1 MTAHSDD
8 NAKTSPARGARRF
21 LIAAA
26 IVAVVAGGGYFLYQ
40 QRAGAQ
46 PADSPV
52 TSETPAAAQQRV
64 SVVTTAAV
72 VRDFERSL
80 MVQGNVEA
88 KYFATV
94 SPRIG
99 GAIETIDVD
108 EGDTVTANETKLFGI
123 DAVALERNV
132 EVGRHNLTVA
142 RCAKREALAG
152 LEKTQVD
159 FHKAELDYHRFERLL
174 EKEAVTQD
182 AFEQQESRYQQLAA
196 AVKLAEAQRDLTA
209 AQESQAAAALAIAE
223 KNLADATVYAP
234 INGQVSQR
242 LQEPGEMGDPG
253 VPVLRID
260 DTSVLE
266 VTAFLPAEYY
276 AVVVP
281 GQTAMRISVSGI
293 DVGRQVIT
301 YKSPTI
307 QPQLRSFEV
316 KCLLD
321 NPPAAVVP
329 GAMAQL
335 TVVLESRRGLGVPAA
350 ALEQRGGG
358 TVVFV
363 VESNTAR
370 QVPVTTGIETGSWI
384 EITDGDLAEGAAV
397 VTMGQYMVEGGTPV
411 TVQKESK

>member
-1 MTAHSDD
+1 MTAHSED
-8 NAKTSPARGARRF
+8 NAKSSPTQGARRV
-21 LIAAA
+21 LIAAVVL
-26 IVAVVAGGGYFLYQ
+26 VAMGGGGYLLYQ
-40 QRAGAQ
+40 QRADAQ
-46 PADSPV
+46 PTDSPAA
-52 TSETPAAAQQRV
+52 SETAAAPQQRV

-72 VRDFERSL
+72 IRDFDRSL
-80 MVQGNVEA
+80 LVQGNVEA
-88 KYFATV
+88 KYFAMV
-94 SPRIG
+94 SPRLG

-108 EGDTVTANETKLFGI
+108 EGDAVTAGETKLFGL

-132 EVGRHNLTVA
+132 EVNRHNLTVA
-142 RCAKREALAG
+142 TCAKREALAN
-152 LEKTQVD
+152 LEKTKVD
-159 FHKAELDYHRFERLL
+159 FHKAELDYHRFQRLR

-196 AVKLAEAQRDLTA
+196 AVKLAEAQRDLA
-209 AQESQAAAALAIAE
+209 SAQEAQVAAALAIAE

-234 INGQVSQR
+234 IDGKVSQR

-276 AVVVP
+276 AAVIP
-281 GQTAMRISVSGI
+281 GQTAMRIAVSGVDI
-293 DVGRQVIT
+293 GRQVIT

-307 QPQLRSFEV
+307 QPKLRSFEI
-316 KCLLD
+316 KCLLKD
-321 NPPAAVVP
+321 PPAAVVP

-335 TVVLESRRGLGVPAA
+335 TVVLESRRGLGVPAK

-363 VESNTAR
+363 IENDTAR
-370 QVPVTTGIETGSWI
+370 QVPVTTGIETEGWM
-384 EITDGDLAEGAAV
+384 EIADGDLAEGAAV

-411 TVQKESK
+411 TVQKESN